1 MNSPP
6 ERQRRA
12 LSSPK
17 GRTLA
22 AGDGP
27 MGTLL
32 LEALRSTEDAS
43 ADFLTHALHPWPAR
57 MHPLLV
63 RQLLAGLSSPGMRVL
78 DPFMGGGTTLVEAQR
93 LGLRVAGVDL
103 NPLSPRV
110 VEVKCRVT
118 TAAEREVFLSTLRA
132 VGERSHQRVKARA
145 TARAPLLAKEVAL
158 YEGHVLRELAGL
170 WAEIAALPSGIEK
183 RSLEVLLS
191 AIVVKFSRR
200 RADTSEREV
209 AKRIG
214 RHIPTGFFVRRGEE
228 LSLRWEQYAA
238 EARAETAAPQLYEGD
253 ARRLPELLGEAKFD
267 LVITSPPYGGTYDYV
282 DHHSLRYPW
291 LGLEA
296 ARFSRH
302 EMGARRRLSQSS
314 DGVTRWNQE
323 VRQFLRSLRAVM
335 SPQGMAVLVLGDGD
349 VAGTR
354 VEADAQLRS
363 LAPAVGLEVSAV
375 VSEEKP
381 DWGGRR
387 LRREH
392 LILLVAQP

>member
-17 GRTLA
+17 GQKVV
-22 AGDGP
+22 AGDGV
-27 MGTLL
+27 MGALML
-32 LEALRSTEDAS
+32 DALRSAEDAS
-43 ADFLTHALHPWPAR
+43 SDLLTHSVHPWPAR

-63 RQLLAGLSSPGMRVL
+63 RQLLSGLASPGMRVL

-93 LGLRVAGVDL
+93 LGLQVGGVDL
-103 NPLSPRV
+103 NPLSRRV

-118 TAAEREVFLSTLRA
+118 TREDRDAFLATLRA
-132 VGERSHQRVKARA
+132 VGERSHQRVKSRA
-145 TARAPLLAKEVAL
+145 ATRAPLQAREAAL

-170 WAEIAALPSGIEK
+170 WAEISALPSGMDK
-183 RSLEVLLS
+183 RSLEVLLA
-191 AIVVKFSRR
+191 AIVVKFSRQR
-200 RADTSEREV
+200 SDTSEREV
-209 AKRIG
+209 QKHIG
-214 RHIPTGFFVRRGEE
+214 RHIPTSFFVRRGEE

-238 EARAETAAPQLYEGD
+238 EIVGEGSTIHLYEGD
-253 ARRLPELLGEAKFD
+253 ARRLSDLLGDQRFD

-291 LGLEA
+291 LGLKA

-302 EMGARRRLSQSS
+302 EMGARRRLSQST
-314 DGVTRWNQE
+314 DGVLRWNQE
-323 VRQFLRSLRAVM
+323 VRDFLRSTRGVM
-335 SPQGMAVLVLGDGD
+335 RPKGRAVLVMGDGD

-354 VEADAQLRS
+354 VEADAQLRA
-363 LAPAVGLEVSAV
+363 LANAEGLQVVAV

-387 LRREH
+387 KRREH
-392 LILLVAQP
+392 LVLLLAQP